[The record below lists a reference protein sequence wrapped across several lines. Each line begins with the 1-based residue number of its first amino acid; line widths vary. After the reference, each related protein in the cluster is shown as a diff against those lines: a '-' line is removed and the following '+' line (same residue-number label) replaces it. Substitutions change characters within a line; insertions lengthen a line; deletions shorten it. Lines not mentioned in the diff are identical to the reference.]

1 MERTS
6 RLHLKE
12 SLYLEKERPE
22 LLCILGERDRE
33 IEDLT
38 EEIDQASARLGYLEW
53 LSGKQDDQLKMLHK
67 ILLGT
72 VLFIIT
78 LLIILYERF

>member
-1 MERTS
+1 MEKI
-6 RLHLKE
+6 LK
-12 SLYLEKERPE
+12 SKPTVSTYLEKEQPE
-22 LLCILGERDRE
+22 LLCILGERDSK

-38 EEIDQASARLGYLEW
+38 EELDQASTRLGYLEW
-53 LSGKQDDQLKMLHK
+53 LTKKQEDQLGMCHK
-67 ILLGT
+67 ILLCT

>member
-6 RLHLKE
+6 KLQLKRL
-12 SLYLEKERPE
+12 SYLEKERPE
-22 LLCILGERDRE
+22 LLCILGERDSE

-38 EEIDQASARLGYLEW
+38 EELDQASARLGYLEW
-53 LSGKQDDQLKMLHK
+53 LTRKQDEQLKMFH
-67 ILLGT
+67 IIGLGT

>member
-6 RLHLKE
+6 KLQLKRL
-12 SLYLEKERPE
+12 SYLEKERPE
-22 LLCILGERDRE
+22 LLCILGERDSE

-38 EEIDQASARLGYLEW
+38 EELDQASARLGYLEW
-53 LSGKQDDQLKMLHK
+53 LTRKQDEQLKMLH
-67 ILLGT
+67 IIGLGT

>member
-1 MERTS
+1 M
-6 RLHLKE
+6 E
-12 SLYLEKERPE
+12 SLYTKYLEKEQPE
-22 LLCILGERDRE
+22 LLYILGERDRE

-53 LSGKQDDQLKMLHK
+53 LNKKQDYQLKMLHK

>member
-1 MERTS
+1 M
-6 RLHLKE
+6 E
-12 SLYLEKERPE
+12 SLYTKYLEKEQPE
-22 LLCILGERDRE
+22 LLCILGERDSK

-38 EEIDQASARLGYLEW
+38 EELDQASTRLGYLEW
-53 LSGKQDDQLKMLHK
+53 LNGKQDDQLKMLHK

-72 VLFIIT
+72 ILFIIT

>member
-1 MERTS
+1 MEKTS
-6 RLHLKE
+6 LSQLKE

-22 LLCILGERDRE
+22 LLCILGERDSE
-33 IEDLT
+33 IDELT
-38 EEIDQASARLGYLEW
+38 EGLDQASVRLGYLEW
-53 LSGKQDDQLKMLHK
+53 LTRKQDEQLKMLHK

>member
-1 MERTS
+1 M
-6 RLHLKE
+6 E
-12 SLYLEKERPE
+12 SLYTKYLEKEQPE
-22 LLCILGERDRE
+22 LLCILGERDSKS
-33 IEDLT
+33 EDLT
-38 EEIDQASARLGYLEW
+38 EGLDQASTRLGYLEW

-72 VLFIIT
+72 ILFIIT